1 MQGLAFPFN
10 SLKFS
15 HPGGVI
21 HISYHMKKKLL
32 ALLILAVAAHTA
44 KAQTSDTRLSRVA
57 VGFNLG
63 ATVGPHS
70 GEYPIASGFGV
81 KFEFPI
87 KSTPVSIMAS
97 GAYTFILS
105 EAAYYNDRYNYN
117 NSYNGN
123 AHVASF
129 APVELG
135 VRVYMDG
142 NLFVEGNAGVSFNLN
157 ESHSNYTSK
166 KVALVIAPNIGYAF
180 RFKASKKYGLDLSL
194 GYETRPED
202 SQPHEFSNY
211 GSYNQIA
218 IHAVFSI
225 GY

>member
-1 MQGLAFPFN
+1 
-10 SLKFS
+10 
-15 HPGGVI
+15 
-21 HISYHMKKKLL
+21 MKKTLL
-32 ALLILAVAAHTA
+32 ALLVLTVAAFTA
-44 KAQTSDTRLSRVA
+44 KAQTNDNRPPRVA

-70 GEYPIASGFGV
+70 NEYPIASGFGI

-97 GAYTFILS
+97 GAYTFMPS
-105 EAAYYNDRYNYN
+105 DAAYHNDRYNYN
-117 NSYNGN
+117 DSYNGDV
-123 AHVASF
+123 HVASF
-129 APVELG
+129 APLELG

-142 NLFVEGNAGVSFNLN
+142 NLFVEGNAGASFNLN

-202 SQPHEFSNY
+202 SQPHDFSNY

-218 IHAVFSI
+218 VHAVFSI

>member
-1 MQGLAFPFN
+1 
-10 SLKFS
+10 
-15 HPGGVI
+15 
-21 HISYHMKKKLL
+21 MKKTLL
-32 ALLILAVAAHTA
+32 VLLFLTVITFTA
-44 KAQTSDTRLSRVA
+44 MAQTDVNPLSRVA
-57 VGFNLG
+57 VGFGLG

-70 GEYPIASGFGV
+70 NEYPVASGFGI

-97 GAYTFILS
+97 GAYTFMLS
-105 EAAYYNDRYNYN
+105 RAAYNTNRYNYN
-117 NSYNGN
+117 DNDVDDGDV
-123 AHVASF
+123 HIASF

-135 VRVYMDG
+135 VRVYMS

-157 ESHSNYTSK
+157 ENHGNYTGK

-180 RFKASKKYGLDLSL
+180 RFKTSKKYGLDLSL

-202 SQPHEFSNY
+202 SQLHEFSNY

-218 IHAVFSI
+218 VHAVFSI

>member
-1 MQGLAFPFN
+1 
-10 SLKFS
+10 
-15 HPGGVI
+15 
-21 HISYHMKKKLL
+21 MKKTLL
-32 ALLILAVAAHTA
+32 ALLILASTCITA
-44 KAQTSDTRLSRVA
+44 MAQTNDTRPPRVA

-63 ATVGPHS
+63 ATVGPQS
-70 GEYPIASGFGV
+70 DNYPVASGFGI

-97 GAYTFILS
+97 AAYTFILS
-105 EAAYYNDRYNYN
+105 EAAYFNDRRNYD
-117 NSYNGN
+117 NSFYGD
-123 AHVASF
+123 AHIASF

-157 ESHSNYTSK
+157 ENHSNYTGK

-194 GYETRPED
+194 GYETRPEN
-202 SQPHEFSNY
+202 SQLREFGNY

-218 IHAVFSI
+218 VRAVFSI